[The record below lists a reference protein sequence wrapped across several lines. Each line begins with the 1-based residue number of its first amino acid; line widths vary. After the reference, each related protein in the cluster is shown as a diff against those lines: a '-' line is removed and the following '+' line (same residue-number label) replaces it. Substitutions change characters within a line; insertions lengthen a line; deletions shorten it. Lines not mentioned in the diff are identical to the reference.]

1 MSGEVCVSIP
11 HTFLELSR
19 MVLGASLPSR
29 CTIAPTYIAFTP
41 LLAVGSVSGVCPSP
55 CFALHIVS
63 VCLANEVLL
72 LARHFAGV
80 APQQFVCTYIPG
92 N

>member
-1 MSGEVCVSIP
+1 MCIHTTHILGVVSYGVKGKLAFTL
-11 HTFLELSR
+11 HHRS
-19 MVLGASLPSR
+19 
-29 CTIAPTYIAFTP
+29 YIAFTP

-55 CFALHIVS
+55 CLALHIVS